1 MNRNKNIIVIL
12 LLAITCILLYN
23 NCTRKAQSSAAQQ
36 SKEKQQPPAPS
47 RSQKIDA
54 LTSEGIVISYIKANG
69 KLPDYY
75 ITKKEARDNGWNAAE
90 GNLCDV
96 LPGKAI
102 GGDVFTNREGNLP
115 EKAGRRWFEADLNY
129 NCGRRN
135 ADRLLFSSDGLIFV
149 TRDHYKTFE
158 EK

>member
-1 MNRNKNIIVIL
+1 MNNRSNIIIIL
-12 LLAITCILLYN
+12 LLAIIGILLYN
-23 NCTRKAQSSAAQQ
+23 NCTRKAQTSQTNT
-36 SKEKQQPPAPS
+36 KTETVNEAPTKKTAS
-47 RSQKIDA
+47 IDA
-54 LTSEGIVISYIKANG
+54 LTKETVVVPYVKANG

-75 ITKKEARDNGWNAAE
+75 ITKKEARDKGWIAAE

-115 EKAGRRWFEADLNY
+115 DKPGRKWFEADLNY

-135 ADRLLFSSDGLIFV
+135 ADRLLFSSDGLVFV
-149 TRDHYKTFE
+149 THDHYKTFE

>member
-1 MNRNKNIIVIL
+1 MKRSLNIIIL
-12 LLAITCILLYN
+12 LLAIIAGTLLYN
-23 NCTRKAQSSAAQQ
+23 NCTNKAN
-36 SKEKQQPPAPS
+36 PS
-47 RSQKIDA
+47 TKIVSQKEESGSNTSANKIDE
-54 LTSEGIVISYIKANG
+54 LTSEGIVVPYIKKHK

-75 ITKKEARDNGWNAAE
+75 ITKKEARDKGWIAAE

-115 EKAGRRWFEADLNY
+115 DKNNRTWYEADLNY

-135 ADRLLFSSDGLIFV
+135 ADRVLFSNDGLIFV
-149 TRDHYKTFE
+149 THDHYKTFD